1 MRPAFFV
8 PFGVYFSSK
17 EVCMSNSENIKKDIF
32 LTLKKCID
40 VTIPRN
46 DGGNFTENPY
56 VDIEAIAK
64 KIGITDIQRVQPEIF
79 IDKKTVHIKHAVLIG
94 TVIFLNIHDNPEK
107 QRFSVAHEIFHFFVR
122 QTEEDNL
129 LRAVARQG
137 EAWKK
142 ENAGSATAVEEII
155 ADYYAANLLIPTERF
170 ILWEDKTDEE
180 IAAAFGVE
188 PKCIRERRKEIRQE
202 LNLLL
207 PKNLSSDVKIEKMTP
222 LSLNEL
228 KTALEGHGIHDS
240 GQT

>member
-1 MRPAFFV
+1 M
-8 PFGVYFSSK
+8 SSG
-17 EVCMSNSENIKKDIF
+17 ENIKKDIF

-40 VTIPRN
+40 LTIPQN
-46 DGGNFTENPY
+46 DGDNFTENPY
-56 VDIEAIAK
+56 VDIETIAK
-64 KIGITDIQRVQPEIF
+64 KVGITDIQRVQPETL
-79 IDKKTVHIKHAVLIG
+79 DKKTVHIKHAVLIG

-107 QRFSVAHEIFHFFVR
+107 QRFSIAHEIFHFSVR
-122 QTEEDNL
+122 QPKEDNL

-142 ENAGSATAVEEII
+142 ENAGSATAFEETI

-188 PKCIRERRKEIRQE
+188 PKCIRERRKEIKQE
-202 LNLLL
+202 LNILL

>member
-1 MRPAFFV
+1 
-8 PFGVYFSSK
+8 
-17 EVCMSNSENIKKDIF
+17 MSNSENIKKDIF

-40 VTIPRN
+40 LTIPQN
-46 DGGNFTENPY
+46 DGDNFTENPY
-56 VDIEAIAK
+56 VDIETIAK
-64 KIGITDIQRVQPEIF
+64 KVGITDIQRVQPETL
-79 IDKKTVHIKHAVLIG
+79 DKKTVHIKHAVLIG

-107 QRFSVAHEIFHFFVR
+107 QRFSIAHEIFHFSVR
-122 QTEEDNL
+122 QPKEDNL

-142 ENAGSATAVEEII
+142 ENAGSATAFEETI

-222 LSLNEL
+222 LSLDEL

>member
-1 MRPAFFV
+1 M
-8 PFGVYFSSK
+8 SSG
-17 EVCMSNSENIKKDIF
+17 ENIKKDIF

-40 VTIPRN
+40 LTIPQN
-46 DGGNFTENPY
+46 DGDNFTENPY
-56 VDIEAIAK
+56 VDIETIAK
-64 KIGITDIQRVQPEIF
+64 KVGITDIQRVQPETL
-79 IDKKTVHIKHAVLIG
+79 DKKTVHIKHAVLIG

-107 QRFSVAHEIFHFFVR
+107 QRFSIAHEIFHFSVR
-122 QTEEDNL
+122 QPKEDNL

-142 ENAGSATAVEEII
+142 ENAGSATAFEETI

-188 PKCIRERRKEIRQE
+188 PKCIRERRKEIKQE

-207 PKNLSSDVKIEKMTP
+207 PKNLSSDVKIEETTP
-222 LSLNEL
+222 LSLDEL
-228 KTALEGHGIHDS
+228 KAALESHNIHDS